1 MSNKDLKIFEKNIG
15 YSFKYIEH
23 LKIALT
29 HKSFIDEEPTSPT
42 NQRYEFIGDTFLDF
56 DLSLFLFDNYPNLDE
71 GSLTKI
77 RSGAVDQNALVNLAK
92 EIDIGKYLF
101 MSKPEESTGG
111 RDKSSILEDAVEA
124 LIAAI
129 YFDGGLEEVNKFI
142 SKFIY
147 PLIDK
152 LSKNPGQKDYKT
164 RLQEYYAKKGQ
175 KVTYTAKSE
184 GPDHNKQF
192 NAQVILENKIIGK
205 GIGKSKKNAEQ
216 MAAKDAFSKM
226 SE

>member
-1 MSNKDLKIFEKNIG
+1 MSNKDLKIFETNIG
-15 YSFKYIEH
+15 YSFKDIEH

-42 NQRYEFIGDTFLDF
+42 NQRYEFIGDTILDF

-92 EIDIGKYLF
+92 EIDIGKFLF

-192 NAQVILENKIIGK
+192 NAQVLLENKIIGK

-226 SE
+226 S

>member
-15 YSFKYIEH
+15 YSFKDIEH

-29 HKSFIDEEPTSPT
+29 HTSFIDEEPTSPT
-42 NQRYEFIGDTFLDF
+42 NQRYEFIGDTILDF

-92 EIDIGKYLF
+92 EIDIGKFLF

-142 SKFIY
+142 SNFIY

-226 SE
+226 S

>member
-15 YSFKYIEH
+15 YSFKDIEH

-42 NQRYEFIGDTFLDF
+42 NQRYEFIGDTILDF

-92 EIDIGKYLF
+92 EIDIGKFLF

-164 RLQEYYAKKGQ
+164 RLR
-175 KVTYTAKSE
+175 S
-184 GPDHNKQF
+184 
-192 NAQVILENKIIGK
+192 
-205 GIGKSKKNAEQ
+205 
-216 MAAKDAFSKM
+216 
-226 SE
+226 

>member
-15 YSFKYIEH
+15 YSFKDIEH
-23 LKIALT
+23 LKTALT

-42 NQRYEFIGDTFLDF
+42 NQRYEFIGDTILDF

-92 EIDIGKYLF
+92 EIDIGKFLF

-192 NAQVILENKIIGK
+192 NAQVILENKIIG
-205 GIGKSKKNAEQ
+205 
-216 MAAKDAFSKM
+216 
-226 SE
+226 

>member
-1 MSNKDLKIFEKNIG
+1 MSNKDLKNFEKNIG
-15 YSFKYIEH
+15 YSFKDIEH

-29 HKSFIDEEPTSPT
+29 HKSFIDEEPTCPT
-42 NQRYEFIGDTFLDF
+42 NQRYEFIGDTILDY

-77 RSGAVDQNALVNLAK
+77 RSGAVDQNSLVNLAK

-226 SE
+226 S

>member
-15 YSFKYIEH
+15 YSFKDIEH

-42 NQRYEFIGDTFLDF
+42 NQRYEFIGDTILDF

-77 RSGAVDQNALVNLAK
+77 RSGAVDQNSLVNLAK
-92 EIDIGKYLF
+92 EIDIGKFLF

-164 RLQEYYAKKGQ
+164 RLQEYFAKKGQ

-226 SE
+226 S

>member
-1 MSNKDLKIFEKNIG
+1 MSNKDLKNFQKNIG
-15 YSFKYIEH
+15 YSFKDIEH

-42 NQRYEFIGDTFLDF
+42 NQRYEFIGDTILDF

-77 RSGAVDQNALVNLAK
+77 RSGAVDQNSLVNLAK
-92 EIDIGKYLF
+92 EIDIGKFLF

-226 SE
+226 S

>member
-1 MSNKDLKIFEKNIG
+1 MNINDLKFFEKNIG
-15 YSFKYIEH
+15 YSFKDIEH

-42 NQRYEFIGDTFLDF
+42 NQRYEFIGDTILDF

-92 EIDIGKYLF
+92 EIDIGKFLF
-101 MSKPEESTGG
+101 MSKPEETTGG

-164 RLQEYYAKKGQ
+164 RLQEYFAKKGQ

-226 SE
+226 S

>member
-15 YSFKYIEH
+15 YSFKDIEH

-42 NQRYEFIGDTFLDF
+42 NQRYEFIGDTILDF

-92 EIDIGKYLF
+92 EIDIGKFLF

-175 KVTYTAKSE
+175 KVAYIAKSE

-226 SE
+226 S

>member
-15 YSFKYIEH
+15 YSFKDIEH

-42 NQRYEFIGDTFLDF
+42 NQRYEFIGDTILDF

-77 RSGAVDQNALVNLAK
+77 RSGAVDQNSLVNLAK

-226 SE
+226 S

>member
-15 YSFKYIEH
+15 YSFKDIEH

-42 NQRYEFIGDTFLDF
+42 NQRYEFIGDTILDF

-92 EIDIGKYLF
+92 EINIGKFLF

-152 LSKNPGQKDYKT
+152 LSKNPGQQDYKT

-226 SE
+226 S

>member
-1 MSNKDLKIFEKNIG
+1 MSNKDLKIFETNIG
-15 YSFKYIEH
+15 YSFKDIEH
-23 LKIALT
+23 LKTALT

-42 NQRYEFIGDTFLDF
+42 NQRYEFIGDTILDF

-92 EIDIGKYLF
+92 EIDIGKFLF

-164 RLQEYYAKKGQ
+164 RLQEYFAKKGQ

-226 SE
+226 S

>member
-15 YSFKYIEH
+15 YSFKDIEH
-23 LKIALT
+23 LKTALT

-42 NQRYEFIGDTFLDF
+42 NQRYEFIGDTILDF

-92 EIDIGKYLF
+92 EINIGKFLF

-226 SE
+226 S

>member
-15 YSFKYIEH
+15 YSFKDIEH
-23 LKIALT
+23 LKTALT

-42 NQRYEFIGDTFLDF
+42 NQRYEFIGDTILDF

-77 RSGAVDQNALVNLAK
+77 RSGAVDQNSLVNLAK
-92 EIDIGKYLF
+92 EIDIGKFLF

-226 SE
+226 S

>member
-42 NQRYEFIGDTFLDF
+42 NQRYEFIGDTILDF

-142 SKFIY
+142 SNFIY

-226 SE
+226 S

>member
-15 YSFKYIEH
+15 YSFKDIEH

-42 NQRYEFIGDTFLDF
+42 NQRYEFIGDTILDF

-92 EIDIGKYLF
+92 EIDIGNFLF

-142 SKFIY
+142 SEFIY

-164 RLQEYYAKKGQ
+164 RLQEYFAKKGQ

-226 SE
+226 S

>member
-15 YSFKYIEH
+15 YSFKDIEH
-23 LKIALT
+23 LMIALT

-42 NQRYEFIGDTFLDF
+42 NQRYEFIGDIILDF

-92 EIDIGKYLF
+92 EIDIGKFLF

-226 SE
+226 S

>member
-1 MSNKDLKIFEKNIG
+1 MSNKDLKNFEKNIG
-15 YSFKYIEH
+15 YSFKDIEH

-42 NQRYEFIGDTFLDF
+42 NQRYEFIGDTILDF

-164 RLQEYYAKKGQ
+164 RLQEYFAKKGQ

-226 SE
+226 S

>member
-1 MSNKDLKIFEKNIG
+1 MSNKDLKNFEKNIG
-15 YSFKYIEH
+15 YSFKDVEH

-42 NQRYEFIGDTFLDF
+42 NQRYEFIGDTILDY

-77 RSGAVDQNALVNLAK
+77 RSGAVDQNSLVNLAK
-92 EIDIGKYLF
+92 EIDIGKFLF

-226 SE
+226 S

>member
-1 MSNKDLKIFEKNIG
+1 MSNKDLKNFEKNIG
-15 YSFKYIEH
+15 YSFKDIEH

-42 NQRYEFIGDTFLDF
+42 NQRYEFIGDTILDY

-77 RSGAVDQNALVNLAK
+77 RSGAVDQNSLVNLAK
-92 EIDIGKYLF
+92 EIDIGKFLF

-226 SE
+226 S

>member
-15 YSFKYIEH
+15 YSFKDTNH
-23 LKIALT
+23 LKTALT

-42 NQRYEFIGDTFLDF
+42 NQRYEFIGDTILDF

-77 RSGAVDQNALVNLAK
+77 RSGAVDQNSLVNLAK
-92 EIDIGKYLF
+92 EIDIGKFLF

-226 SE
+226 S

>member
-15 YSFKYIEH
+15 YSFKDIEH
-23 LKIALT
+23 LKTALT

-42 NQRYEFIGDTFLDF
+42 NQRYEFIGDTILDF

-92 EIDIGKYLF
+92 EIDIGKFLF

-175 KVTYTAKSE
+175 KVTYTCLLYTSPSPRDGLLSRMPSSA
-184 GPDHNKQF
+184 
-192 NAQVILENKIIGK
+192 
-205 GIGKSKKNAEQ
+205 
-216 MAAKDAFSKM
+216 
-226 SE
+226 

>member
-1 MSNKDLKIFEKNIG
+1 MSNKDLKNFEKNIG
-15 YSFKYIEH
+15 YSFKDIEH
-23 LKIALT
+23 LKTALT

-42 NQRYEFIGDTFLDF
+42 NQRYEFIGDTILDF

-92 EIDIGKYLF
+92 EIDIGKFLF

-226 SE
+226 S

>member
-1 MSNKDLKIFEKNIG
+1 MSNKDLKNFEKNIG
-15 YSFKYIEH
+15 YSFKDIEH

-42 NQRYEFIGDTFLDF
+42 NQRYEFIGDTILDY

-77 RSGAVDQNALVNLAK
+77 RSGAVDQNSLVNLAK

-226 SE
+226 S

>member
-1 MSNKDLKIFEKNIG
+1 MSNKNLKIFEKNIG
-15 YSFKYIEH
+15 YSFKDIEH

-42 NQRYEFIGDTFLDF
+42 NQRYEFIGDTILDF

-92 EIDIGKYLF
+92 EIDIGKFLF

-226 SE
+226 S

>member
-1 MSNKDLKIFEKNIG
+1 MSNKDLKIFEKNIS
-15 YSFKYIEH
+15 YSFKDIEH

-42 NQRYEFIGDTFLDF
+42 NQRYEFIGDTILDF

-92 EIDIGKYLF
+92 EIDIGKFLF

-164 RLQEYYAKKGQ
+164 RLQEYFAKKGQ

-184 GPDHNKQF
+184 VLITINNLMLKLF
-192 NAQVILENKIIGK
+192 LKIKLLEKALEN
-205 GIGKSKKNAEQ
+205 Q
-216 MAAKDAFSKM
+216 RKM
-226 SE
+226 RNKWLQKMHFQK

>member
-42 NQRYEFIGDTFLDF
+42 NQRYEFIGDTILDF

-226 SE
+226 S

>member
-15 YSFKYIEH
+15 YSFKDIEH

-42 NQRYEFIGDTFLDF
+42 NQRYEFIGDTILDF

-216 MAAKDAFSKM
+216 MAAKDAFSKII
-226 SE
+226 

>member
-1 MSNKDLKIFEKNIG
+1 MSNKDLKNFEKNIG
-15 YSFKYIEH
+15 YSFKDIEH

-42 NQRYEFIGDTFLDF
+42 NQRYEFIGDTILDY

-77 RSGAVDQNALVNLAK
+77 RSGAVDQNSLVNLAK
-92 EIDIGKYLF
+92 EIDIGKFLF

-192 NAQVILENKIIGK
+192 NAQVFLENKIIGK
-205 GIGKSKKNAEQ
+205 GIGKSKKNAAQ

-226 SE
+226 S

>member
-1 MSNKDLKIFEKNIG
+1 MSNKELKIFEKNIG
-15 YSFKYIEH
+15 YSFKDIEH

-42 NQRYEFIGDTFLDF
+42 NQRYEFIGDTILDF

-92 EIDIGKYLF
+92 EIDIGKFLF

-226 SE
+226 S

>member
-42 NQRYEFIGDTFLDF
+42 NQRYEFIGDTILDF

-92 EIDIGKYLF
+92 EIDIGKFLF

-226 SE
+226 S

>member
-1 MSNKDLKIFEKNIG
+1 MSNKDLKNFEKNIG
-15 YSFKYIEH
+15 YAFKDIDH

-42 NQRYEFIGDTFLDF
+42 NQRYEFIGDTILDF

-77 RSGAVDQNALVNLAK
+77 RSGAVDQNSLVNLAK
-92 EIDIGKYLF
+92 EIDIGKFLF

-226 SE
+226 S